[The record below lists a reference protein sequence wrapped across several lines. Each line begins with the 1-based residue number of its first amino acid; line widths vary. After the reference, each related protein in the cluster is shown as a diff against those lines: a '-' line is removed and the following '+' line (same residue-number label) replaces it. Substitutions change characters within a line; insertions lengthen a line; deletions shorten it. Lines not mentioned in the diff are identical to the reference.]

1 MSNRVVS
8 YRIAGDVAIA
18 CINNGLLMSRLTSRY
33 SLSVAKLV
41 VTLLLSFMSDVL
53 LFADW
58 TLHVVKLHYT
68 ITEFTR
74 VLLLRLS

>member
-1 MSNRVVS
+1 
-8 YRIAGDVAIA
+8 
-18 CINNGLLMSRLTSRY
+18 MSRLTSRY